1 MSRWN
6 KFPHAN
12 SDFEYQGESLLDSW
26 SDLHR
31 GDKVEYPDTEWVER
45 TLAEAPDAAPED
57 YDGDSSALA
66 DIIQNAWQCFHAGDF
81 QEATR
86 LADQCGY
93 LAHAVANK
101 ATGIYAT
108 YLEPDESKQQAHF
121 LAAIERAEAAIE
133 VLPDDPNSHYFH
145 AFNLGRYSQSISIVK
160 ALSQGIGGKIQTS
173 LQNALELEPDHAE
186 ARTALGMYHA
196 EIIDK
201 VGKMLGKMT
210 YGASAAKALE
220 NFDLGLKLTPGAPIA
235 HIEYGNGLYLL
246 FGDDRIDDVS
256 DMYIKAS
263 EMEPSDAMEKL
274 DVEAALAELE

>member
-6 KFPHAN
+6 KFAHASN
-12 SDFEYQGESLLDSW
+12 DFEYQDENLRNSW
-26 SDLHR
+26 PDLHR

-66 DIIQNAWQCFHAGDF
+66 DTIQNAWQCFHAGDF
-81 QEATR
+81 EEATR

-210 YGASAAKALE
+210 YGASTAKALE
-220 NFDLGLKLTPGAPIA
+220 NFDLGLKLTPDSPIA

-256 DMYIKAS
+256 DFYIKAS

-274 DVEAALAELE
+274 DIESALAELE